1 MAPPDYMLC
10 LPDGGGTGGAPAPL
24 RTETGSDTSAI
35 LPLSQDMIYTVIVL
49 VCMETKAIECFLA

>member
-24 RTETGSDTSAI
+24 RTETGSDTCHISPPAA
-35 LPLSQDMIYTVIVL
+35 LAHAEGHGL
-49 VCMETKAIECFLA
+49 VGARQWPSRQSGG